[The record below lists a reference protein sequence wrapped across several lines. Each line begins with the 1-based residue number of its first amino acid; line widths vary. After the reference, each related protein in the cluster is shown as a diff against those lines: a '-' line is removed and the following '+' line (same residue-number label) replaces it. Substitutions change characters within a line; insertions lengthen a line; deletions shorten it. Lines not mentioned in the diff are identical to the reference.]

1 MPDWGHLPGVGNALI
16 IGVDFEGIGQV
27 RLMTDMLEVRH
38 PGTTR
43 TLCAPYVAAYVPG
56 SAAYEVVS
64 GFVRTEV
71 LMAKDGANYSELNTE
86 LFARR
91 AQLQVALQEVEES
104 TGRQVRSKKRIL
116 QSHLDQVTYEIVELN
131 RGLVGDYVKSF
142 TAHSPQLN
150 DDLMS
155 AGTAGLL
162 AAINSYSLDKG
173 ASFGYWAFRMIK
185 REVLTEVRRHDYPTL
200 GQSDFENR
208 PDILAAQEE
217 LEIANPHRRA
227 SEEEVADIAGV
238 SVAQARRV
246 IAPTRLLSL
255 DRKADSDDGSGAAE
269 LVGSVASSGPS
280 VEAAVLDQ
288 LDASA
293 LARIA
298 QGVLNA
304 RERFVVARRFGLDGE
319 PSQTLASVGAALGL
333 SRESVRNVQ
342 ATALRKLSEQQVRDQ
357 LVSEVGFAHDLAN
370 AS

>member
-1 MPDWGHLPGVGNALI
+1 
-16 IGVDFEGIGQV
+16 
-27 RLMTDMLEVRH
+27 
-38 PGTTR
+38 
-43 TLCAPYVAAYVPG
+43 
-56 SAAYEVVS
+56 
-64 GFVRTEV
+64 
-71 LMAKDGANYSELNTE
+71 MAKDVANYGELNTE

-91 AQLQVALQEVEES
+91 AQLQDALTEIEES
-104 TGRQVRSKKRIL
+104 TGRHVKSKQRMI

-131 RGLVGDYVKSF
+131 RGLVGDYVKAF

-155 AGTAGLL
+155 AGTAGLI

-173 ASFGYWAFRMIK
+173 ASCGYWAFRMIK
-185 REVLTEVRRHDYPTL
+185 REVLTEVRRHDHPTL

-208 PDILAAQEE
+208 PEILAAQEE
-217 LEIANPHRRA
+217 IEIANPQRGA
-227 SEEEVADIAGV
+227 TEEEVAAMAGV

-246 IAPTRLLSL
+246 MAPARLLSL
-255 DRKADSDDGSGAAE
+255 DRRTDSDDGSSAAE
-269 LVGSVASSGPS
+269 LVGSVAAPGQS
-280 VEAAVLDQ
+280 VEGAVLDQ

-298 QGVLNA
+298 QSVLNI
-304 RERFVVARRFGLDGE
+304 RERFVIARRFGLDGE
-319 PSQTLASVGAALGL
+319 PAQTLASVGAALGL

-342 ATALRKLSEQQVRDQ
+342 ATALRKLSDQQIRDR